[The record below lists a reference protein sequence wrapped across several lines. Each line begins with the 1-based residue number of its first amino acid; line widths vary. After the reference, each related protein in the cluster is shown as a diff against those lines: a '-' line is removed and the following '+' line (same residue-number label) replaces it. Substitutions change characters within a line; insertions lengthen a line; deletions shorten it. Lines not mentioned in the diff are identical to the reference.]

1 MIPFDKKQKIKPL
14 PGYPREETLRER
26 IKSAWSS
33 YPHRSEIR
41 LFALATVVGI
51 LSGFGAVTFT
61 YFLEFIWDSFY
72 SDPSS
77 GWRKISIFLI
87 VPPAGGLI
95 VGYMTEKFAREARG
109 HGVPEVMESLT
120 LNRGRM
126 RLRVPLVKSIASG
139 ITIGTGGSAGRE
151 GPFAQ
156 IGAGIGSAIG
166 QLLDLNDEEMRLLT
180 TCGLSSGIAATF
192 NAPLGGALFGFEIM
206 LGVLEPLAII
216 PIILASVIATGVMTH
231 FFGVHPML
239 ELPVFKFTQPSQL
252 ILFFLLGVIGGIL
265 ASGWV
270 KGFYFIEGLFDRLE
284 IPMEFKPAIGAL
296 GISLIAIA
304 GAPEVMGTSFDTIE
318 DIVKKRLSLLVL
330 GGLLLAKALG
340 TASTIGS
347 GGSGGVFSPSLFLGG
362 AMGAMFGIFMKNIGW
377 IPSSDMG
384 MFALVGMGT
393 VFCGAAKAPIT
404 TTVILFEMTGEYSL
418 LPPLIAANIISYTIA
433 MLILEEEDI
442 YISKLHKRGI
452 WLKRGY
458 VLDILDEI
466 RVKEHMS
473 TPVETLPASMSIEK
487 AVEILIEKKHTGYP
501 IVDKKGEL
509 VGMVTLWD
517 IHNVFHDP
525 SINPKTIT
533 LGDVFLTEV
542 VTVLPDET
550 MNQALEKMF
559 KYKIGRLPVVK
570 PKNPKK
576 PIGIITRK
584 NIIRA
589 HELALFDK
597 KIWAK
602 IIRDRHMPKKRGKA
616 KRLVIREEE
625 NEH

>member
-1 MIPFDKKQKIKPL
+1 LTPFGKKQKIELL
-14 PGYPREETLRER
+14 PGYPKEETFRER
-26 IKSAWSS
+26 LRRAWTD
-33 YPHRSEIR
+33 YPHRSEVR
-41 LFALATVVGI
+41 LTALAALVGI
-51 LSGFGAVTFT
+51 LSGLGAVTFT
-61 YFLEFIWDSFY
+61 YFLEFLWDSFY
-72 SDPSS
+72 SDPRS

-87 VPPAGGLI
+87 VPPIGGFI
-95 VGYMTEKFAREARG
+95 VGNMTEKLAREARG

-120 LNRGRM
+120 LHGGRM
-126 RLRVPLVKSIASG
+126 RLRVSLVKSIASG

-166 QLLDLNDEEMRLLT
+166 QLLNLNDEEMRLLT

-206 LGVLEPLAII
+206 LGVLEPIAII
-216 PIILASVIATGVMTH
+216 PIILSSVIATGVMSH
-231 FFGVHPML
+231 FFGVHPMFD
-239 ELPVFKFTQPSQL
+239 LPVFKFTQPSQL

-284 IPMEFKPAIGAL
+284 IPMEFKPAIGGL

-304 GAPEVMGTSFDTIE
+304 GAPEVMGTSFDTME
-318 DIVKKRLSLLVL
+318 DIVEKRLSLLVL

-377 IPSSDMG
+377 IPSSDVG

-393 VFCGAAKAPIT
+393 VFGGAAKAPIT
-404 TTVILFEMTGEYSL
+404 TSVILFEMTGEYSL
-418 LPPLIAANIISYTIA
+418 LPLLLAANIISYTIT
-433 MLILEEEDI
+433 MLILEEGDI
-442 YISKLHKRGI
+442 YTLKLHKRGVRI
-452 WLKRGY
+452 KRGHLVD
-458 VLDILDEI
+458 VLNEI
-466 RVKEHMS
+466 IVKEHMA
-473 TPVETLPASMSIEK
+473 TPVETLPASMPIEK
-487 AVEILIEKKHTGYP
+487 AVEIFMEKKHTGYP
-501 IVDKKGEL
+501 IVNKEGEL

-517 IHNVFHDP
+517 IHNIFHDP
-525 SINPKTIT
+525 SINPKTVT
-533 LGDVFLTEV
+533 LGDVFLSEV
-542 VTVLPDET
+542 VTALPDET

-559 KYKIGRLPVVK
+559 KYKVGRLPVVTL
-570 PKNPKK
+570 KNPKK

-589 HELALFDK
+589 HELALLNREK
-597 KIWAK
+597 WAK
-602 IIRDRHMPKKRGKA
+602 VIQDRHVPKKHRKT
-616 KRLVIREEE
+616 K
-625 NEH
+625 N